1 MTKEDEVHSL
11 ELALDDMSMAVD
23 AMASASILLGEGG
36 GESDDIIKSIY
47 ELTSAMTSTWRK
59 YRRITAG
66 IESLEVAYHER

>member
-1 MTKEDEVHSL
+1 MTKKDEVRSL

-23 AMASASILLGEGG
+23 VMASAAILLGEEGAEGG
-36 GESDDIIKSIY
+36 VIIRSIY
-47 ELTSAMTSTWRK
+47 DLTAAMTSTWRK